1 MAGPGLDQVWAV
13 AILAQGVLTQGW
25 RVGYPPT
32 RQLTA
37 SGARIWLLKLSPP
50 GFGQGARFGAE
61 KKWPALLGRPGGAIP
76 PTVVTA
82 ALARVPNMEAC

>member
-50 GFGQGARFGAE
+50 GFGQGARFGA
-61 KKWPALLGRPGGAIP
+61 KKMARPLGRPGGAIFP
-76 PTVVTA
+76 LAVRA